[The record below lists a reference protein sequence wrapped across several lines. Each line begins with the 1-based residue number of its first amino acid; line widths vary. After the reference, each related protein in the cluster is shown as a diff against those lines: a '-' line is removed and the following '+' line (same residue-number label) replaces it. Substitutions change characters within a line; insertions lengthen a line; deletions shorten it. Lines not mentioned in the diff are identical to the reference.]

1 MKNKIELLAPAG
13 NLEKLKVAIEY
24 GADAVYIGG
33 NKYGLRAKSK
43 NFTYPEFLEGIKYA
57 HDRGVKVYLTANIF
71 ANNREFSGMEKYFK
85 ELEEVGVDAII
96 VADPGVY
103 SVVKTA
109 VPNMEVHISTQANVT
124 NYHGVNFWASQGA
137 KRVILA
143 RELSLREIKEIRE
156 NVDLSIDIETFVHG
170 SMCMAYSGR
179 CLLSNYILNRDANKG
194 VCANVCRWEYNL
206 VERNRPNEAMPIYED
221 EKGTYIYNSKDL
233 CTIDLIPSLVESGI
247 NSFKI
252 EGRRKSEYYLAT
264 VVKIYKEAINDYLE
278 NPEKYES
285 KKKYY
290 LDELRKTSHRDFT
303 TGFFLSK
310 PGKDDHVY
318 ESNSYIRNYDFCA
331 IVLDYDA
338 ETKLATVE
346 QRYKFVKGETLE
358 HFSVTGTFNEFVI
371 EEMYDDEG
379 NEIDSAPHPQQIIK
393 FKTEIPMKKYD
404 FIRKHID
411 DVTFLP

>member
-1 MKNKIELLAPAG
+1 MKNKFELLAPAG

-43 NFTYPEFLEGIKYA
+43 NFTNDEFLEGIKYA

-71 ANNREFSGMEKYFK
+71 ANNREFTGMEKYFK
-85 ELEEVGVDAII
+85 ELEEIGIDAII
-96 VADPGVY
+96 VADPGIY
-103 SVVKTA
+103 TMVKKA

-124 NYHGVNFWASQGA
+124 NYHGVNFWASLGA

-143 RELSLREIKEIRE
+143 RELSLKEIKEIRE
-156 NVDLSIDIETFVHG
+156 NVDSEIEIETFVHG

-206 VERNRPNEAMPIYED
+206 VEKNRPNEAMPIYED
-221 EKGTYIYNSKDL
+221 ETGTYIYNSKDL
-233 CTIDLIPSLVESGI
+233 CTIELMPQLIEAGI

-264 VVKIYKEAINDYLE
+264 VVKIYKEAMNDCLE
-278 NPEKYES
+278 SKELYES
-285 KKKYY
+285 KKQYY

-303 TGFFLSK
+303 TGFFVSN
-310 PGKDDHVY
+310 PGKNDHVY

-331 IVLDYDA
+331 IVLDYD
-338 ETKLATVE
+338 EENKIATVE
-346 QRYKFVKGETLE
+346 QRYKFVIGEELE
-358 HFSVTGTFNEFVI
+358 HFSTTGTFNKFII
-371 EEMYDDEG
+371 EEMYNEEG
-379 NEIDSAPHPQQIIK
+379 ERVDKAPHPQQIIK
-393 FKTEIPMKKYD
+393 IKTDICMKKYD

-411 DVTFLP
+411 DVTHLD